1 MPNRRAVL
9 LAVAGL
15 VAAGPLRAAEEVDVE
30 LVLAADGSG
39 SIDDDELKLQRDGYA
54 DALASPEVLGAIAR
68 NAIGAIAVAYIEWGG
83 PFSQHVIVDWHRIS
97 DHASA
102 QAFGQK
108 LRAAPRQARGYNS
121 ISAAI
126 DVSVHLTETN
136 SFQGLRKVID
146 VSGDG
151 PHMGGRAV
159 ELARDEAVAKG
170 FTINA
175 LAIQRPGGG
184 FRGPGGLPLAEHYR
198 QSVIGG
204 PRSFVEIADGTRTF
218 TDAVR
223 VKLVL
228 EIAETDRPPRSI
240 GRI

>member
-1 MPNRRAVL
+1 MPNRRSLL
-9 LAVAGL
+9 LAAAGL
-15 VAAGPLRAAEEVDVE
+15 VAAGSVRAAEEVDVE

-54 DALASPEVLGAIAR
+54 DALASAQVQSAIAR
-68 NAIGAIAVAYIEWGG
+68 NAIGAIAVAYVEWGG

-97 DHASA
+97 DRASA
-102 QAFGQK
+102 EAFGAK
-108 LRAAPRQARGYNS
+108 LRTAPRQARGYNS

-126 DVSVHLTETN
+126 DFSVHLIETN
-136 SFQGLRKVID
+136 SFNGLRKVID

-151 PHMGGRAV
+151 PHMGGRPV
-159 ELARDEAVAKG
+159 ETARDEAVARG

-204 PRSFVEIADGTRTF
+204 SRAFVEIADGNRSF
-218 TDAVR
+218 ADAVR

-228 EIAETDRPPRSI
+228 EIAGTDAPDRSV
-240 GRI
+240 GRL